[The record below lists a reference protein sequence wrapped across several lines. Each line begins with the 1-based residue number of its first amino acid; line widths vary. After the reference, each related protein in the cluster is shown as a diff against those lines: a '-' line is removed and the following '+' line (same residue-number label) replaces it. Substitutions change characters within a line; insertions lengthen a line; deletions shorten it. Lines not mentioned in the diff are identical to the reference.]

1 MRKPRSNMMPTN
13 NLSSMLGM
21 GVVLLFAI
29 GGLVGPVRGQRT
41 PTISYI
47 TQEQIKDIG
56 GTVELECSV
65 LYASDYS
72 VHWVKTSSDRSD
84 VVFLSTGSSLVLKDS
99 RFSLRYD
106 LSSTS
111 YTLQIKDIQ
120 ETDAGIYQC
129 QVVLSVTNKI
139 SAEVELNVRRPP
151 IISDNSTQ
159 SLVVSE
165 GQAAQM
171 ECYASGYPV
180 PQITWRRENNAIL
193 PTGGATYSGNV
204 LNIHAVH
211 KGDRGTYYC
220 VADNGVS
227 RGDRRNVNLE
237 VEFAPVVTV
246 PRPRVEQALQYDMDL
261 ECHIEAYPPP
271 AIRWLKD
278 SVQLSSNQHYQ
289 LSQFATADEF
299 TDSTLRVITAEKRQY
314 GEYIC
319 QATNKLGEAE
329 GRVEF
334 TESVIPVCPPACGQA
349 HYGGGSSVISVSS
362 VLMAVAT
369 ILTMVA
375 IAQYAKRA

>member
-1 MRKPRSNMMPTN
+1 MM
-13 NLSSMLGM
+13 S
-21 GVVLLFAI
+21 
-29 GGLVGPVRGQRT
+29 
-41 PTISYI
+41 
-47 TQEQIKDIG
+47 
-56 GTVELECSV
+56 
-65 LYASDYS
+65 
-72 VHWVKTSSDRSD
+72 
-84 VVFLSTGSSLVLKDS
+84 
-99 RFSLRYD
+99 
-106 LSSTS
+106 
-111 YTLQIKDIQ
+111 
-120 ETDAGIYQC
+120 
-129 QVVLSVTNKI
+129 
-139 SAEVELNVRRPP
+139 
-151 IISDNSTQ
+151 
-159 SLVVSE
+159 
-165 GQAAQM
+165 
-171 ECYASGYPV
+171 
-180 PQITWRRENNAIL
+180 
-193 PTGGATYSGNV
+193 GATYSGNV
-204 LNIHAVH
+204 LNIHSVH
-211 KGDRGTYYC
+211 KEDRGTYYC

-349 HYGGGSSVISVSS
+349 RYGGGASAISVSS

-369 ILTMVA
+369 VLTLVV
-375 IAQYAKRA
+375 IAQYVKRA

>member
-1 MRKPRSNMMPTN
+1 MRKPRSN
-13 NLSSMLGM
+13 LSTMAGL
-21 GVVLLFAI
+21 GVVLLVGII
-29 GGLVGPVRGQRT
+29 GGLVGPASAQRT

-72 VHWVKTSSDRSD
+72 VHWVKTSNDRSD
-84 VVFLSTGSSLVLKDS
+84 TVFLSTGSSLVLKDS

-139 SAEVELNVRRPP
+139 SAEVALNVRRPP

-165 GQAAQM
+165 GQPAQM

-204 LNIHAVH
+204 LNIHSVH
-211 KGDRGTYYC
+211 KEDRGTYYC

-319 QATNKLGEAE
+319 QATNKLGDAE

-349 HYGGGSSVISVSS
+349 RYGGGASAISVSS

-369 ILTMVA
+369 VLTMVA
-375 IAQYAKRA
+375 IAQYVKRA

>member
-1 MRKPRSNMMPTN
+1 MRKPRSTAMLTN
-13 NLSSMLGM
+13 NLSTMLGM
-21 GVVLLFAI
+21 GVVLLLA
-29 GGLVGPVRGQRT
+29 LSGPVRGQRT

-65 LYASDYS
+65 LYANDYS

-139 SAEVELNVRRPP
+139 SGEVELNVRRPP

-165 GQAAQM
+165 GQPAQM

-204 LNIHAVH
+204 LNIHSVH
-211 KGDRGTYYC
+211 KEDRGTYYC

-349 HYGGGSSVISVSS
+349 RYGGGASAISISS

-369 ILTMVA
+369 VLTMVA
-375 IAQYAKRA
+375 IAQYVKRT

>member
-1 MRKPRSNMMPTN
+1 MRKPRSNMMLTN

-21 GVVLLFAI
+21 GVVLLFVI

-56 GTVELECSV
+56 GTVELDCSV

-72 VHWVKTSSDRSD
+72 VHWVKTSNDRSD

-139 SAEVELNVRRPP
+139 SAEVALNVRRPP

-165 GQAAQM
+165 GQPAQM

-369 ILTMVA
+369 VLTMVA

>member
-1 MRKPRSNMMPTN
+1 MWN
-13 NLSSMLGM
+13 NYLSLLLG
-21 GVVLLFAI
+21 VALLAI
-29 GGLVGPVRGQRT
+29 AFVGPVGAQRT

-72 VHWVKTSSDRSD
+72 VHWIKTSNDRSD

-106 LSSTS
+106 LSSSS

-139 SAEVELNVRRPP
+139 TAEVPLNVRRPP

-165 GQAAQM
+165 GQPAQM

-211 KGDRGTYYC
+211 KEDRGTYYC

-237 VEFAPVVTV
+237 VEFAPVISV

-261 ECHIEAYPPP
+261 DCHVEAYPPP

-299 TDSTLRVITAEKRQY
+299 TDTTLRVITAEKRQY
-314 GEYIC
+314 GEYVC

-349 HYGGGSSVISVSS
+349 RYGGDASTLAVSS
-362 VLMAVAT
+362 FLLLVAT
-369 ILTMVA
+369 VLAMVA
-375 IAQYAKRA
+375 AAQHMKHA

>member
-1 MRKPRSNMMPTN
+1 MRKPRNAMLNTN
-13 NLSSMLGM
+13 LPA
-21 GVVLLFAI
+21 VLLGVAVLALI
-29 GGLVGPVRGQRT
+29 GPACGQRT

-56 GTVELECSV
+56 GTVELACSV
-65 LYASDYS
+65 QYGSEYS
-72 VHWVKTSSDRSD
+72 VHWVKTTNDRSD

-106 LSSTS
+106 LSSTT
-111 YTLQIKDIQ
+111 YTLQVKDIQ

-139 SAEVELNVRRPP
+139 TAEVTLNVRRPP

-165 GQAAQM
+165 GKPAQM
-171 ECYASGYPV
+171 ECYASGFPV

-193 PTGGATYSGNV
+193 PTGGATFSGNV
-204 LNIHAVH
+204 LNIHSVQ
-211 KGDRGTYYC
+211 KQDRGTYYC

-278 SVQLSSNQHYQ
+278 SVQLSSNQHYT
-289 LSQFATADEF
+289 LSQFSTADEF
-299 TDSTLRVITAEKRQY
+299 TDSTLRVVTAEKRQY

-319 QATNKLGEAE
+319 QATNKLGDAE

-349 HYGGGSSVISVSS
+349 RYGGGASALSVSS

-369 ILTMVA
+369 ILTMIV
-375 IAQYAKRA
+375 IAQYVKRA